1 MLEIETVP
9 VVEDDEEDVEDE
21 EDEFVDVSEILDGDL
36 DCDGMSI
43 FVSNTGTVEVVVASY
58 SMDGPEISMDKSKK
72 LSIVPDVY
80 LQFEHCTLLK
90 SLPEKLSLIID
101 C

>member
-1 MLEIETVP
+1 MLEIETVL
-9 VVEDDEEDVEDE
+9 VVEDDDEDVEDE
-21 EDEFVDVSEILDGDL
+21 EAEEDEDEFV
-36 DCDGMSI
+36 
-43 FVSNTGTVEVVVASY
+43 FVSNTGTVEVVVASM
-58 SMDGPEISMDKSKK
+58 SMEGPEISMDKSKK

-80 LQFEHCTLLK
+80 LQLEHCTLLK

>member
-9 VVEDDEEDVEDE
+9 VVEDDEEDVEDDE
-21 EDEFVDVSEILDGDL
+21 EAEEEEIFDGDL

-43 FVSNTGTVEVVVASY
+43 FVSNTGTVEVVVASM

>member
-1 MLEIETVP
+1 M
-9 VVEDDEEDVEDE
+9 EDDDEDVEDE
-21 EDEFVDVSEILDGDL
+21 EDEFVDGDL

-43 FVSNTGTVEVVVASY
+43 FVSNDGTVEVVVASY

-80 LQFEHCTLLK
+80 LQFEHCTLLE